1 MTTDPLYDLL
11 SPHLDNAP
19 PRSDDLTTKYLS
31 HLSTLSLDA
40 ITTSEPQTLAQASHS
55 NLRSIQSLAA
65 RSNASIVASSTHLST
80 LGTSI
85 PDFCSA
91 AKELKDAV
99 PALDRRTLAFSEK
112 YSRIRDRDHE
122 HEKHGSSI
130 NGSAQNTTLD
140 RRKRALLLSRN
151 VDRLSSIL
159 DLPSLLSSTISAAAS
174 QSTTAGSAYYASALD
189 LRSHIRRLH
198 MLHGKESKLVRGIYE
213 QCEEKMKDMVSDL
226 IRSLRG
232 REVKLVAGMRVIGL
246 LRRVLPDLEAAG
258 SGAGGGGQEGLFGA
272 LFLVCRLSTL
282 VNMLSALEP
291 LKDLADQETA
301 ARNEE
306 RQQKG
311 SKSAETNGY
320 SQRNGPSA
328 WATGQQTEQYLKRYI
343 EIFREQSFAIV
354 SMYKSIFP
362 ASTASST
369 TSTLPSYP
377 KASQHPPSQP
387 PSADQ
392 RNQDNNILFAPP
404 SALSTFPLH
413 LVSLLTD
420 TLREYLPNI
429 RDRSSRESLLTQV
442 LYCAGSLGRL
452 GGDFSLVIAQLEMD
466 SQDQDEEGPGEK
478 ESGNQKGVGEDDDQ
492 GLAEDSSE
500 QESEET
506 SAANAREKNRVI
518 DGARREEWVEVM
530 KKHRELAGR
539 LELLASGV
547 GLGANRTMS
556 TPAGGMT
563 EFRSKA

>member
-1 MTTDPLYDLL
+1 M
-11 SPHLDNAP
+11 
-19 PRSDDLTTKYLS
+19 
-31 HLSTLSLDA
+31 
-40 ITTSEPQTLAQASHS
+40 
-55 NLRSIQSLAA
+55 
-65 RSNASIVASSTHLST
+65 
-80 LGTSI
+80 
-85 PDFCSA
+85 
-91 AKELKDAV
+91 
-99 PALDRRTLAFSEK
+99 RR
-112 YSRIRDRDHE
+112 
-122 HEKHGSSI
+122 
-130 NGSAQNTTLD
+130 
-140 RRKRALLLSRN
+140 
-151 VDRLSSIL
+151 
-159 DLPSLLSSTISAAAS
+159 
-174 QSTTAGSAYYASALD
+174 
-189 LRSHIRRLH
+189 
-198 MLHGKESKLVRGIYE
+198 IYE

-232 REVKLVAGMRVIGL
+232 REVKLVAGMRVVGL

-258 SGAGGGGQEGLFGA
+258 SGAGGGQEGLFGA

-301 ARNEE
+301 ARNKEG
-306 RQQKG
+306 QQNG
-311 SKSAETNGY
+311 SKGADTNGD
-320 SQRNGPSA
+320 SRRGGSSA

-354 SMYKSIFP
+354 SMYRSIFP
-362 ASTASST
+362 TSTASST
-369 TSTLPSYP
+369 TSISPSHLRSSPNLPSQ
-377 KASQHPPSQP
+377 S

-466 SQDQDEEGPGEK
+466 SQDQDEEDPGEK
-478 ESGNQKGVGEDDDQ
+478 ESGNQKGVGEDD
-492 GLAEDSSE
+492 E
-500 QESEET
+500 QEFTEENSKQELEET

-547 GLGANRTMS
+547 GLGANRTTS
-556 TPAGGMT
+556 TPAGGTT
-563 EFRSKA
+563 ELKSKA